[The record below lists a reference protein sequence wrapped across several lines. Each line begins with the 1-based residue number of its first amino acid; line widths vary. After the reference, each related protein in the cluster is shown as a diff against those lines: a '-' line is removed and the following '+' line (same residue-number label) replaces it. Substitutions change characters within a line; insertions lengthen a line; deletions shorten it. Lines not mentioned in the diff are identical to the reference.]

1 MWHVQISGQVSHVS
15 PCGCFPSIL
24 RVSMWDY
31 CAVSS
36 IHVFFLFES
45 RLLVLFNGHSF
56 IGQDANYCPQD
67 SSNSIFKSGIFRK
80 QNVYIILLN
89 GKKNYSKKHLN
100 MQMLLLSQQQERHL
114 VGIRIINRRYQR
126 MNPPCKY
133 FTWLRRRNDL
143 YIQQSKK
150 SGLGM
155 VST

>member
-1 MWHVQISGQVSHVS
+1 MWHVQISGQFSHVS
-15 PCGCFPSIL
+15 PCGCFPSIF
-24 RVSMWDY
+24 RVSMWDS
-31 CAVSS
+31 CVFS
-36 IHVFFLFES
+36 IHAFFQFES
-45 RLLVLFNGHSF
+45 RLLVFFNEHSSVA
-56 IGQDANYCPQD
+56 QDANYCHKH
-67 SSNSIFKSGIFRK
+67 SSDLIFKPELFQK
-80 QNVYIILLN
+80 QNVYITLLN
-89 GKKNYSKKHLN
+89 GEKFTVKKFKHAN
-100 MQMLLLSQQQERHL
+100 TTFITATQERHV